1 MTGLNSKLGRTLEGK
16 RIGGKIR
23 TLQGQNKEL
32 NEKLD
37 LLAKE
42 NSQLMEIN
50 NQLLNALGEQNE
62 ILIRTK
68 ISEHAPYNNI
78 KKTDEGLYI
87 STQESGTQSLF
98 SCYGER
104 LGDIDRLEH
113 WDSEQRYHVNK
124 KGLKGVCS
132 IHGEVLLPCEYTQ
145 IDDIDEDGYG
155 YRELKNH
162 KGLYGLADKN
172 FHLLLEAKYYRPP
185 FQMENWCW
193 RVKSYGQ
200 KYGIVDENF
209 KEGIPCVYDYVT
221 LKDWIFVARKG
232 EKYACFDQK
241 FEERLPC
248 EYNSIS
254 VTDWWYIEVKKD
266 GKYWFFDKDFKE
278 KIPCKYDR
286 VIKRDGYFVVTIWD
300 KEWALS
306 VSDLSELLPCEY
318 FSINDYQNWIL
329 LVMKERGSY
338 SLIRDDWTV
347 VLPDQENCIEWD
359 EKKNCWIVGVY
370 AENPTFLDKD
380 GKEIISK

>member
-1 MTGLNSKLGRTLEGK
+1 MAGLNSMQGRTPKGK
-16 RIGGKIR
+16 RIEEKIR
-23 TLQGQNKEL
+23 ILWEQNKEL
-32 NEKLD
+32 RLQLGD
-37 LLAKE
+37 LAAK

-50 NQLLNALGEQNE
+50 NQLLKALGEQNE

-68 ISEHAPYNNI
+68 ISEYAPYKNI

-104 LGDIDRLEH
+104 LGNIDRLEY
-113 WDSEQRYHVNK
+113 WDTEQQYHVNK

-132 IHGEVLLPCEYTQ
+132 IHGEVLIPCEHTE
-145 IDDIDEDGYG
+145 IGKINKNG

-185 FQMENWCW
+185 FQIKNWCW
-193 RVKSYGQ
+193 LVESHDE

-209 KEGIPCVYDYVT
+209 KEGIPCIYDYVT
-221 LKDWIFVARKG
+221 FKDWIFVATTG
-232 EKYACFDQK
+232 EKYVCFDEK

-248 EYNSIS
+248 HYDSIM
-254 VTDWWYIEVKKD
+254 VIDWSFIQVKKD

-286 VIKRDGYFVVTIWD
+286 VIKWDGYFVVTIWD
-300 KEWALS
+300 KEWAFS

-318 FSINDYQNWIL
+318 FSIENYQNWIFL
-329 LVMKERGSY
+329 IMKERGRY
-338 SLIRDDWTV
+338 GLIRNDWTV
-347 VLPDQENCIEWD
+347 VLPDQENIIEWD
-359 EKKNCWIVGVY
+359 KQKNYWKVGKY
-370 AENPTFLDKD
+370 AKNPIFFDKD
-380 GKEIISK
+380 GKKIIPK